1 MFLYLTHT
9 MKLLFNC
16 YFSILLDK
24 LNCLSLCRLIAFA
37 VIFAVNRRD
46 IKKCQA
52 SVELQAFFIG
62 VLVVLCLLIINECM
76 IVCISM
82 RGSVMNTRPRRHL
95 PRFIYMQLFL
105 YIPELAFSILGT
117 YWAFT
122 DSAKCEVGVALTVK
136 ITVIFQWLI
145 LLGVFVAALILFD
158 PLGSKSHT
166 DGEED
171 DGAVL
176 SKQAMKE
183 VSNQCCHNAASCHCF
198 HSAVSCYCFRNAA
211 IIASTVMSCCCF
223 HSAISYHFCHSA

>member
-82 RGSVMNTRPRRHL
+82 RGSVMN
-95 PRFIYMQLFL
+95 
-105 YIPELAFSILGT
+105 
-117 YWAFT
+117 
-122 DSAKCEVGVALTVK
+122 
-136 ITVIFQWLI
+136 
-145 LLGVFVAALILFD
+145 
-158 PLGSKSHT
+158 
-166 DGEED
+166 
-171 DGAVL
+171 
-176 SKQAMKE
+176 
-183 VSNQCCHNAASCHCF
+183 
-198 HSAVSCYCFRNAA
+198 AA